1 VTAARAQSLRRTM
14 WSLPPRVNSQ
24 SPKACEVA
32 RALADAEPRIFWS
45 DRADAPPPAPRLDGT
60 EDCDLVIVGGGF
72 TGLWAAIQAKEQ
84 DPARDV
90 VVLEAQTVG
99 FGASGRN
106 GGFVDSSLTHG
117 LRNGVRHFGQET
129 RALQRVGLE
138 NLDAMAAALH
148 RYHIDA
154 DWDPR
159 GILYVATQP
168 HQLNELRDEAALL
181 TAHGEAAAMLDAAQ
195 TRAELDSPTFVGGCR
210 RGTGKATVNPISLAW
225 GLRRAAEQLGTRIYE
240 QSPALRLRAGRATV
254 TVLSPHG
261 SVRAARAIIGTS
273 AYPPPL
279 RAIRRYVAPVY
290 DYVLVTEPLTDA
302 QLSSLGWRN
311 RLPVADSGNQFHYY
325 RLTPDNRILWGGY
338 DAIYYYRG
346 GVGPHHD
353 QRHATFAKLAG
364 HFLDTFPQLEGI
376 RFTHRWG
383 GAIDTCSRFCV
394 TFGTAFGGRAA
405 YAVGYTGLGVAATR
419 FGARVALDLVAGRS
433 TAFTQLPIV
442 RKKAI
447 PFPPEPVRWAGIQAT
462 RYALARS
469 DRRDGQRGAWL
480 SILDRAGV
488 GFDSLNLSRGGPSGG
503 S

>member
-1 VTAARAQSLRRTM
+1 MTY
-14 WSLPPRVNSQ
+14 SLPPRASSQ
-24 SPKACEVA
+24 SA
-32 RALADAEPRIFWS
+32 RAREFARSLADAEPTIFWS
-45 DRADAPPPAPRLDGT
+45 DRADAPPPAPRLDRT
-60 EDCDLVIVGGGF
+60 ESCDLVIIGGGF

-84 DPARDV
+84 EPTRDV

-106 GGFVDSSLTHG
+106 GGFVDGSLTHG

-129 RALQRVGLE
+129 TVLHKVGLA
-138 NLDAMAAALH
+138 NLDAMAATLH

-159 GILYVATQP
+159 GILHVATQP
-168 HQLNELRDEAALL
+168 YQLNELHDEAALL
-181 TAHGEAAAMLDAAQ
+181 RVHGETATVLDASQ

-210 RGTGKATVNPISLAW
+210 RSTGKATVNPILLAW

-240 QSPALRLRAGRATV
+240 HSPVLRLQADRAVVIALT
-254 TVLSPHG
+254 PHG

-290 DYVLVTEPLTDA
+290 DYVLVTEPLTTA
-302 QLSSLGWRN
+302 QLCSLGWQN

-325 RLTPDNRILWGGY
+325 RLTPGNRILWGGY
-338 DAIYYYRG
+338 DAIYYYG
-346 GVGPHHD
+346 GNVGPHRD
-353 QRHATFAKLAG
+353 QRQATFTKLAG
-364 HFLDTFPQLEGI
+364 HFFDTFPQLQGI

-383 GAIDTCSRFCV
+383 GAIDTCTRFCV
-394 TFGTAFGGRAA
+394 TFGTAFSGRAA

-419 FGARVALDLVAGRS
+419 FGAQVALDLVSGRS
-433 TAFTQLPIV
+433 TALTELPIV
-442 RKKAI
+442 RKKSI
-447 PFPPEPVRWAGIQAT
+447 PFPPEPFRWAGIQAT

-469 DRRDGQRGAWL
+469 DRRDGRRGAWL
-480 SILDRAGV
+480 GLLDRIGV
-488 GFDSLNLSRGGPSGG
+488 GFDS
-503 S
+503 